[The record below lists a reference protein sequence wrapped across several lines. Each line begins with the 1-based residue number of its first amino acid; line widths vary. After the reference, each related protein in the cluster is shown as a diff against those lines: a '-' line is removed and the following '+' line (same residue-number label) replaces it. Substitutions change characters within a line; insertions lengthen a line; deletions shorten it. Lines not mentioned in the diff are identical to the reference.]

1 MRHEFYTGILDR
13 LLFTAIIGGLFLA
26 GYAALRYVDLA
37 NRLSGNMAAQ
47 IHESGD
53 EVKLESKGQ
62 AQGLMASDIERRRLV
77 AEQFNMMVVGGV
89 GLALLGLGWLGAD
102 VLRGRR
108 KKAETASSNSGTA
121 PP

>member
-1 MRHEFYTGILDR
+1 MRQEFYRVFLDR
-13 LLFTAIIGGLFLA
+13 LLFTAIIGGLLLA

-37 NRLSGNMAAQ
+37 SRLSGNMAAQ
-47 IHESGD
+47 IHESGG
-53 EVKLESKGQ
+53 EVELESKGQ

-77 AEQFNMMVVGGV
+77 AEQFTMMVVGGV

-102 VLRGRR
+102 ILRGRR
-108 KKAETASSNSGTA
+108 KKAEAASASLGTA